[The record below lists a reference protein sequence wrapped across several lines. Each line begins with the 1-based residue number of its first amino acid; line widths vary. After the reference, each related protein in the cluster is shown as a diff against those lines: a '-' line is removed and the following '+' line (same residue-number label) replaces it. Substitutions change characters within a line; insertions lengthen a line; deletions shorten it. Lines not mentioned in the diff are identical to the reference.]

1 MVFVSIMSVN
11 FDGGGRRNGKNTGFM
26 AAIGLCIAA
35 VCLVAAATAINNNF
49 GKKQQDDYMTGYIS
63 ESTDGAWLGVEE
75 DSSEAESLVDEQVID
90 VSLSENATDEAAD
103 DITEADAPAEQPESE
118 AVSAPTVDAVPLDF
132 AEDEAVSASAN
143 VSYRMPIKGDVAK
156 TYSGDEL
163 VYCATMCDWRVH
175 QGIDINGTLGSEV
188 YAAADGV
195 VVDFIEDVLFG
206 YTAIIRQADESMLYY
221 CGLTSEPMVTKG
233 LEVHAGDVIGHLGV
247 VPCEAEEPPHLHL
260 ALMKDG
266 AFVNPA
272 TNMGL

>member
-1 MVFVSIMSVN
+1 MGVN
-11 FDGGGRRNGKNTGFM
+11 FDGGGRRKGKNTGFM

-35 VCLVAAATAINNNF
+35 VCLAAAATAINNTA
-49 GKKQQDDYMTGYIS
+49 KKPQDDYMTGYIS

-75 DSSEAESLVDEQVID
+75 DSTEADMLVDEPIED
-90 VSLSENATDEAAD
+90 VSLSEGAD
-103 DITEADAPAEQPESE
+103 DLLTESE
-118 AVSAPTVDAVPLDF
+118 EVLAEAETPEAEEVSAPTVDAVPLDF
-132 AEDEAVSASAN
+132 AEEEAVSVSAN
-143 VSYRMPIKGDVAK
+143 ISYRMPVAGDVSK

-175 QGIDINGTLGSEV
+175 QGIDISGKPNSEV

-233 LEVHAGDVIGHLGV
+233 LEVHAGDVIGYLGV

-272 TNMGL
+272 ANMGL

>member
-49 GKKQQDDYMTGYIS
+49 GKKQQDNYMTGYIS

-90 VSLSENATDEAAD
+90 VSLSENVTDEAAD

-195 VVDFIEDVLFG
+195 VVDFIEDVLYG
-206 YTAIIRQADESMLYY
+206 HTAIIRQADESMLYY